1 MATFVLKFGHLIAG
15 VVACVAC
22 LVATGTGIG
31 WAVDSHKKPV
41 NESKV
46 KGEKIS
52 FYTFL
57 AVFICASIVGFVLKK
72 ISDAMNP
79 LKAMGGG

>member
-1 MATFVLKFGHLIAG
+1 MASFVLKFGHVIAG
-15 VVACVAC
+15 LVACVAC

-31 WAVDSHKKPV
+31 WAIDSHKKPV

-52 FYTFL
+52 FITFTIIFG
-57 AVFICASIVGFVLKK
+57 VASIIGFFIKV
-72 ISDAMNP
+72 ISDKLNP